1 MSVQRWQ
8 NHAHVG
14 CHTVCVVPIGW
25 IPTDLCIADD
35 TPAFV
40 GPDHPGGS
48 TVLEEQSGGYATE
61 PFEDV
66 GHSEDAREM
75 MQQYYIGD
83 IAVKDKENRLKFT
96 SPFTM
101 KSKNASIWT
110 GLLIPISV
118 ILVAAITYKF
128 LY

>member
-1 MSVQRWQ
+1 MSEVKVFTLEEVKKH
-8 NHAHVG
+8 NK
-14 CHTVCVVPIGW
+14 
-25 IPTDLCIADD
+25 ADD
-35 TPAFV
+35 LWVVIHDKVYDLTQFSQE
-40 GPDHPGGS
+40 HPGGS